1 MARRSRPEAL
11 DGRLQVT
18 APHEWVALAGLL
30 AALLVFLAWALFG
43 SVERSFAADAVLV
56 RPGERHA
63 VIAPVTGT
71 VIEVLASAGDTLEAG
86 QPIARVRLPEAERE
100 ARVTRAIVGAVEA
113 ETRPADGPAAA
124 LHDALVATA
133 RQTLHRVE
141 VSAGESIVAPQG
153 GTLVAHRLALGQ
165 PVRAGETVAQVRGRS
180 ADAWQALAFVAP
192 RDAARLTAG
201 MAAQVLV
208 ALPEQADAGALPARV
223 DEVSAQPVAAPEWL
237 ADLGLA
243 PRAPAHLLRLV
254 LDAPPQPQPADGTG
268 ARARVALGR
277 RSPAGLLLARAS
289 G

>member
-1 MARRSRPEAL
+1 MARKSRPEAL

-18 APHEWVALAGLL
+18 APHQWMVLAGLF
-30 AALLVFLAWALFG
+30 AALLVVLAWALFG

-56 RPGERHA
+56 RPGARHA
-63 VIAPVTGT
+63 VVAPVTGT
-71 VIEVLASAGDTLEAG
+71 VIEVLAGAGDTLEAG
-86 QPIARVRLPEAERE
+86 QAIARVRLPEAERE
-100 ARVTRAIVGAVEA
+100 ARITRAIVGAAAA
-113 ETRPADGPAAA
+113 ETRPADGAAA
-124 LHDALVATA
+124 VLHGALVAAA
-133 RQTLHRVE
+133 RQTLQQVE
-141 VSAGESIVAPQG
+141 VSAGEAIVAPHG
-153 GTLVAHRLALGQ
+153 GTLVAHRLVAGQ
-165 PVRAGETVAQVRGRS
+165 PVRAGETIAQVRGNS

-208 ALPEQADAGALPARV
+208 ALPEQPGAGALPARV
-223 DEVSAQPVAAPEWL
+223 DAVSPQPVAAPEWL

-254 LDAPPQPQPADGTG
+254 LDAPPPPPLADGAG

-277 RSPAGLLLARAS
+277 NSPAALLLAR